1 MDIKAQLQLFDNI
14 LVKNGLLSPSKLR
27 EIEERINKN
36 PSLSQ
41 EDLENIII
49 NEGFISEEKL
59 LIAYSQYLNIPY
71 FDLKQSDIDS
81 DIVSLIPA
89 KFANDNKVIAI
100 GKEDGTLIVALRNP
114 FDINIVDE
122 LKILTGFK
130 IKPVIS
136 KLEDIVKAIKVSYGV
151 GAETVEKL
159 IKDSKTPSLDSEL
172 AKAETPEDL
181 EEMAK
186 DSSIVNYVNQLLMEA
201 YKKRATDIHI
211 EPFRDRLRI
220 RFRIDGVLYEIK
232 SLPDVKKLQPAI
244 VSRFKIMAKLNIAE
258 RRRPQDGR
266 CRIKLH
272 GQEVDLRLSTFPT
285 LFGEGLSIRLL
296 ISSSILFGLDELGF
310 PEDAFSKI
318 KVVLNKP
325 NGMILVTGPTGCGK
339 TTTLYACL
347 SYLNDSKVNIVSL
360 EDPIE
365 YQLEGVNQIQVNPKI
380 DLTFANGLRSILRQ
394 DPDVIMVG
402 EIRDLD
408 TAQISVRAAL
418 TGHLIFS
425 TLHTNDA
432 LSSVNRLF
440 DLGIEPYLVANT
452 LRAVIAQ
459 RLIRIICNNCKKEYL
474 PDERLLEAS
483 GFKREE
489 LNKDTRF
496 FKGSGCSECNNAGYK
511 GRTAIFEFLVV
522 DDDMSSL
529 IAASAARS
537 ELAKQARIL
546 GMKSLKESGIDKVK
560 NGITTLEEVIR
571 VTEQE

>member
-14 LVKNGLLSPSKLR
+14 LVKNGLLSPSQLR
-27 EIEERINKN
+27 EIEEQINKN

-49 NEGFISEEKL
+49 NGGFVSEEKL
-59 LIAYSQYLNIPY
+59 LIAYSKYLNIPY

-100 GKEDGTLIVALRNP
+100 GKEDGTLIVALRDP

-122 LKILTGFK
+122 LKILTGFR

-136 KLEDIVKAIKVSYGV
+136 KLEDITKAIKVSYGV

-159 IKDSKTPSLDSEL
+159 VKDSKTPSLDLEL
-172 AKAETPEDL
+172 VKAETPQDL

-211 EPFRDRLRI
+211 EPFRDKLRI

-296 ISSSILFGLDELGF
+296 TSSSILFGLDELGF

-365 YQLEGVNQIQVNPKI
+365 YQLEGINQIQVNPKI

-425 TLHTNDA
+425 TLHTNNA

-452 LRAVIAQ
+452 LRAIIAQ
-459 RLIRIICNNCKKEYL
+459 RLIRVICNSCKKEYS

-489 LNKDTRF
+489 LNKGIHF
-496 FKGSGCSECNNAGYK
+496 FKGYGCIECNNTGYK
-511 GRTAIFEFLVV
+511 GRTAIFEFLAV
-522 DDDMSSL
+522 DDEMSSL
-529 IAASAARS
+529 IARAAPKS
-537 ELAKQARIL
+537 ELAKQAKLL